1 MTSIKNI
8 PNKIRLTLFVVC
20 VALQSGVAQKSGE
33 SLLWR
38 VSGNGLANPSYLF
51 GTFHL
56 MGSEYIDSLS
66 VVKAKFDSAT
76 TLIGE
81 LILDNSL
88 APKMMMAATM
98 KDTVLQDIL
107 TEETYTQTSEW
118 LKELGGMDLTMF
130 NRFNPS
136 MVQMLIV
143 TLVQQK
149 LNGKAIVPMDLHFQ
163 NLARESKQLVGLE
176 TFEEQTAV
184 LFGSSSYVHQA
195 KQLAEFVSKRDSS
208 VTMLVSMNRMYRAQ
222 QLDALMEIF
231 SESSYSNTEKDALLD
246 NRNRNWMQKLPALFE
261 AGSCFVAVG
270 ALHLPGQNGLV
281 SLLRKAGYTV
291 TPLPLN

>member
-8 PNKIRLTLFVVC
+8 PNKIRLTLLITCIVF
-20 VALQSGVAQKSGE
+20 QTGFAQKSDE

-38 VSGNGLANPSYLF
+38 VSGNGLAKPSYLF

-66 VVKAKFDSAT
+66 MVKARFDSAN

-81 LILDNSL
+81 LVLDNSMT
-88 APKMMMAATM
+88 PKVMMAAMM
-98 KDTVLQDIL
+98 KDTLLQDIL
-107 TEETYTQTSEW
+107 TEETYALTSEW
-118 LKELGGMDLTMF
+118 LKELGGMDLTML
-130 NRFNPS
+130 NKFNPS

-149 LNGKAIVPMDLHFQ
+149 LNGKAVVPMDLHFQ
-163 NLARESKQLVGLE
+163 NLARDSKGLVGLE

-184 LFGSSSYVHQA
+184 LFGSSYVQQA

-208 VTMLVSMNRMYRAQ
+208 ISTLITMNRMYRAQ
-222 QLDALMEIF
+222 ELDSLMAMF
-231 SESSYSNTEKDALLD
+231 SESSYSTSEKDALLD
-246 NRNRNWMQKLPALFE
+246 NRNRNWIKKLPGYFDS
-261 AGSCFVAVG
+261 GSCFVAVG
-270 ALHLPGQNGLV
+270 ALHLPGENGLV